1 MFPALWIPDLFMK
14 RVEQNG
20 DWTLFSPNEAP
31 GLADVYGD
39 EFEELYT
46 KYEKKTVVDRPSK
59 LKNCGMLFWE
69 PKLKQVPHLCYI
81 KIHVTTNPTKRT
93 WVLSNLP
100 TCVVKLLNILLQ
112 MKLLFVT
119 WLPLPCHH
127 LLKMMKKYLVQ
138 L

>member
-1 MFPALWIPDLFMK
+1 MVTGLYSHQMRPQAWLMFMVTNSK
-14 RVEQNG
+14 N
-20 DWTLFSPNEAP
+20 
-31 GLADVYGD
+31 
-39 EFEELYT
+39 YT
-46 KYEKKTVVDRPSK
+46 PYEKENRGRQTIKAQ
-59 LKNCGMLFWE
+59 NCGMLFWE